1 MVDPVEN
8 PSGKTIERI
17 AKEKWFADGPENV
30 RMIMAETLAEIDLI
44 DHNTLSMFKVG
55 AVEPP
60 LRFLA
65 EDDLEVKKVAVKA
78 PHSHSN
84 FFSSSQVILSS
95 QITSDLLSSLK
106 SSSPLSSSPLS
117 PLSSSPPPPLS
128 YLQFVASQVFLR
140 GVTMG
145 DDNLKTWVSD
155 NLMSLLGYSQATV
168 VQYIIGISKQA
179 SSSAEVFSKLEAFG
193 FPSSTETQSFAQEIF
208 GKVPRKASDGLNLY
222 QKQEREAAVLARKQ
236 KTYQLLDADDDDG
249 DDGAGGTENKSLIAT
264 ASDRHKK
271 RFRKKIESEED
282 EEDEVVKQV
291 EEARRVK
298 RRTSSYED
306 DDDDDDDSEAEQERL
321 RDQREREQLE
331 RNIRERDAAGT
342 RKLTEPKLKKKEEE
356 EAVRRS
362 NALEKNELDT
372 LRKVS
377 RQEYLKKREQKKLEE
392 IRDDIEDEQ
401 YLFDGE
407 KLTETEYH
415 DLRYKKE
422 IYELVKK
429 RPEDVEDTNEYRMP
443 EAYDQ
448 EGGVN
453 QEKRFSV
460 ALQRY
465 RDGSAGDKMN
475 PFAEQEAWEDHQI
488 QKATLKYGSKNKKQ
502 SSDDY
507 QFVFEDQIEF
517 IKATVV
523 EGDKFDDELAT
534 ESLDESNAK
543 SALEKLQEDRKTLPI
558 YPYRDELLKAINE
571 HQVIII
577 VGETGSGK
585 TTQIPQY
592 LHEAGFT
599 KRGKMLIVI
608 FPLFQS
614 SPLVNYF
621 RQKFE

>member
-1 MVDPVEN
+1 ML
-8 PSGKTIERI
+8 RI
-17 AKEKWFADGPENV
+17 IA
-30 RMIMAETLAEIDLI
+30 
-44 DHNTLSMFKVG
+44 VG
-55 AVEPP
+55 APDLGLGLTVVPWICFTWARLVQP
-60 LRFLA
+60 QPISVRPILA
-65 EDDLEVKKVAVKA
+65 R
-78 PHSHSN
+78 SHY
-84 FFSSSQVILSS
+84 QPICILSPKP
-95 QITSDLLSSLK
+95 ISSR
-106 SSSPLSSSPLS
+106 P
-117 PLSSSPPPPLS
+117 
-128 YLQFVASQVFLR
+128 
-140 GVTMG
+140 
-145 DDNLKTWVSD
+145 
-155 NLMSLLGYSQATV
+155 
-168 VQYIIGISKQA
+168 ISIRA
-179 SSSAEVFSKLEAFG
+179 L
-193 FPSSTETQSFAQEIF
+193 
-208 GKVPRKASDGLNLY
+208 D

-236 KTYQLLDADDDDG
+236 KTYQLLYSDDDN
-249 DDGAGGTENKSLIAT
+249 DGAGGIVNKSLIAT

-306 DDDDDDDSEAEQERL
+306 DDSEAEQERL
-321 RDQREREQLE
+321 RDQGEREQLE

-342 RKLTEPKLKKKEEE
+342 CKLTEPKLKKKEEE

-401 YLFDGE
+401 YLFDGV
-407 KLTETEYH
+407 KLTEAEYH
-415 DLRYKKE
+415 ELRYKKE

-429 RPEDVEDTNEYRMP
+429 RSEDVEDTNEFVALGVLLCTVLVCMGVPFLGFLAICLLTLDVPSNILSGVQYRMQD
-443 EAYDQ
+443 AYDQ

-465 RDGSAGDKMN
+465 RDGSAGYKMN

-488 QKATLKYGSKNKKQ
+488 QKATLEYGSKTKKQ
-502 SSDDY
+502 LSDDY

-543 SALEKLQEDRKTLPI
+543 SALEKLQSTRKHVIYCYVVNYHLCFLFFQEDRKTLPI

-571 HQVIII
+571 HQV
-577 VGETGSGK
+577 
-585 TTQIPQY
+585 
-592 LHEAGFT
+592 
-599 KRGKMLIVI
+599 
-608 FPLFQS
+608 FPC
-614 SPLVNYF
+614 YI
-621 RQKFE
+621 

>member
-1 MVDPVEN
+1 
-8 PSGKTIERI
+8 
-17 AKEKWFADGPENV
+17 
-30 RMIMAETLAEIDLI
+30 
-44 DHNTLSMFKVG
+44 
-55 AVEPP
+55 
-60 LRFLA
+60 
-65 EDDLEVKKVAVKA
+65 
-78 PHSHSN
+78 
-84 FFSSSQVILSS
+84 
-95 QITSDLLSSLK
+95 
-106 SSSPLSSSPLS
+106 
-117 PLSSSPPPPLS
+117 
-128 YLQFVASQVFLR
+128 
-140 GVTMG
+140 MG

-249 DDGAGGTENKSLIAT
+249 DDGAGGTDNKSLIAT

-298 RRTSSYED
+298 RRTSSYE

-488 QKATLKYGSKNKKQ
+488 QKATLKYGS
-502 SSDDY
+502 
-507 QFVFEDQIEF
+507 
-517 IKATVV
+517 
-523 EGDKFDDELAT
+523 
-534 ESLDESNAK
+534 
-543 SALEKLQEDRKTLPI
+543 
-558 YPYRDELLKAINE
+558 
-571 HQVIII
+571 
-577 VGETGSGK
+577 
-585 TTQIPQY
+585 
-592 LHEAGFT
+592 
-599 KRGKMLIVI
+599 
-608 FPLFQS
+608 
-614 SPLVNYF
+614 
-621 RQKFE
+621 QK

>member
-1 MVDPVEN
+1 MDNSFSMVKGMDACILCHEYDILI
-8 PSGKTIERI
+8 KERQI
-17 AKEKWFADGPENV
+17 LRKLFGILRNLDKLFILIKERQILTNASDQP
-30 RMIMAETLAEIDLI
+30 
-44 DHNTLSMFKVG
+44 
-55 AVEPP
+55 
-60 LRFLA
+60 RFF
-65 EDDLEVKKVAVKA
+65 
-78 PHSHSN
+78 P
-84 FFSSSQVILSS
+84 SSQVILSS

-117 PLSSSPPPPLS
+117 PLSSSPPPPPLS
-128 YLQFVASQVFLR
+128 YLQFFASQVFLR

-331 RNIRERDAAGT
+331 RNIRERDAAGL
-342 RKLTEPKLKKKEEE
+342 LTEPKLKKKEEE

-415 DLRYKKE
+415 DLSTGCQKHMIRKE
-422 IYELVKK
+422 VLI
-429 RPEDVEDTNEYRMP
+429 RRRDFPWP
-443 EAYDQ
+443 C
-448 EGGVN
+448 
-453 QEKRFSV
+453 SV
-460 ALQRY
+460 TGMAVL
-465 RDGSAGDKMN
+465 
-475 PFAEQEAWEDHQI
+475 E
-488 QKATLKYGSKNKKQ
+488 
-502 SSDDY
+502 
-507 QFVFEDQIEF
+507 
-517 IKATVV
+517 IK
-523 EGDKFDDELAT
+523 
-534 ESLDESNAK
+534 
-543 SALEKLQEDRKTLPI
+543 
-558 YPYRDELLKAINE
+558 
-571 HQVIII
+571 
-577 VGETGSGK
+577 
-585 TTQIPQY
+585 
-592 LHEAGFT
+592 
-599 KRGKMLIVI
+599 
-608 FPLFQS
+608 
-614 SPLVNYF
+614 
-621 RQKFE
+621 

>member
-1 MVDPVEN
+1 
-8 PSGKTIERI
+8 
-17 AKEKWFADGPENV
+17 
-30 RMIMAETLAEIDLI
+30 
-44 DHNTLSMFKVG
+44 
-55 AVEPP
+55 
-60 LRFLA
+60 
-65 EDDLEVKKVAVKA
+65 
-78 PHSHSN
+78 
-84 FFSSSQVILSS
+84 
-95 QITSDLLSSLK
+95 
-106 SSSPLSSSPLS
+106 
-117 PLSSSPPPPLS
+117 
-128 YLQFVASQVFLR
+128 
-140 GVTMG
+140 MG

-222 QKQEREAAVLARKQ
+222 QKQEREAAV
-236 KTYQLLDADDDDG
+236 
-249 DDGAGGTENKSLIAT
+249 
-264 ASDRHKK
+264 HKK

-298 RRTSSYED
+298 RRTSSYE

-488 QKATLKYGSKNKKQ
+488 QKATLKYG
-502 SSDDY
+502 
-507 QFVFEDQIEF
+507 F
-517 IKATVV
+517 
-523 EGDKFDDELAT
+523 
-534 ESLDESNAK
+534 
-543 SALEKLQEDRKTLPI
+543 
-558 YPYRDELLKAINE
+558 
-571 HQVIII
+571 
-577 VGETGSGK
+577 
-585 TTQIPQY
+585 
-592 LHEAGFT
+592 
-599 KRGKMLIVI
+599 
-608 FPLFQS
+608 
-614 SPLVNYF
+614 
-621 RQKFE
+621 

>member
-1 MVDPVEN
+1 
-8 PSGKTIERI
+8 
-17 AKEKWFADGPENV
+17 
-30 RMIMAETLAEIDLI
+30 
-44 DHNTLSMFKVG
+44 
-55 AVEPP
+55 
-60 LRFLA
+60 
-65 EDDLEVKKVAVKA
+65 
-78 PHSHSN
+78 
-84 FFSSSQVILSS
+84 
-95 QITSDLLSSLK
+95 
-106 SSSPLSSSPLS
+106 
-117 PLSSSPPPPLS
+117 
-128 YLQFVASQVFLR
+128 
-140 GVTMG
+140 MG

-155 NLMSLLGYSQATV
+155 NLMSLLGYSRASCGP
-168 VQYIIGISKQA
+168 IHHWNPKQA
-179 SSSAEVFSKLEAFG
+179 SSSVEVFDKLEAFG
-193 FPSSTETQSFAQEIF
+193 FPSSIETQSFAQEIF
-208 GKVPRKASDGLNLY
+208 GKVPLY

-249 DDGAGGTENKSLIAT
+249 DDGAGGTDNKSLIAT

-362 NALEKNELDT
+362 NALEKNE
-372 LRKVS
+372 KVS

-488 QKATLKYGSKNKKQ
+488 RNGILHKITFKQ
-502 SSDDY
+502 THH
-507 QFVFEDQIEF
+507 V
-517 IKATVV
+517 
-523 EGDKFDDELAT
+523 
-534 ESLDESNAK
+534 
-543 SALEKLQEDRKTLPI
+543 
-558 YPYRDELLKAINE
+558 LL
-571 HQVIII
+571 
-577 VGETGSGK
+577 S
-585 TTQIPQY
+585 
-592 LHEAGFT
+592 
-599 KRGKMLIVI
+599 
-608 FPLFQS
+608 
-614 SPLVNYF
+614 
-621 RQKFE
+621 